1 MPYIAPE
8 VITEAK
14 RMDLLTY
21 LREYEPGELVKFSS
35 NTYTTRTHDSLKIS
49 NGKWMWWSRGIG
61 GKSALDYLIKVR
73 GMDFVQA
80 VQTIMGNGSVSFPTC
95 ENIKSYE
102 EQPLL
107 LPEKSP
113 TADVVFDYLFGRGI
127 DYEIINHCLEQELII
142 ESLPYHNAVFIGY
155 DENKEPKYA
164 AYRATNQ
171 SRIMGDC
178 TGSKKQYS
186 FRLTA
191 ENTGEVHLFEC
202 AIDLLSY
209 ATLMKLEGKDWR
221 QFIYNAINGKNYLEK
236 MEVETLVDCNIFSGV
251 DELLISWIIGRL
263 ENEDIGAK
271 LNGKTIPELC
281 VERRKQHF
289 GKNFRSEYFILQNA
303 FDMIAEGKYQLVS
316 GIKNLV
322 KEYTQSTYK
331 IDRYYRYFYFYFDK
345 LEDTTQFEKIRELVE
360 NIYTNEYLN
369 RITVNWNNELAD
381 ADGETGLTLQRDF
394 FARHINHSKDRVVVI
409 ISDAVIRLSTF
420 SIPCEQEKQ
429 KQEDLG
435 LHCEV
440 TIDGY
445 TDFIFINRFGQAQ
458 HQATLNKAIRR
469 IIRDCNDEQFLHS
482 DEPDVLLPHFSCH
495 SLRHTF
501 TTRMCE
507 AGVNIKVIQDALGH
521 SDISTTLNIYADVTK
536 EMKAAEFKG
545 LDSYFKV

>member
-21 LREYEPGELVKFSS
+21 LREYEPNELVKYSN

-73 GMDFVQA
+73 GMDFVEA

-95 ENIKSYE
+95 KNIKSYE

-107 LPEKSP
+107 LPQKSP
-113 TADVVFDYLFGRGI
+113 TTEVVFDYLFGRGI

-209 ATLMKLEGKDWR
+209 ATL
-221 QFIYNAINGKNYLEK
+221 
-236 MEVETLVDCNIFSGV
+236 
-251 DELLISWIIGRL
+251 
-263 ENEDIGAK
+263 AK
-271 LNGKTIPELC
+271 LNGQDWKEISFVSLSGVYSPAKKIEDSKVPIALEKYLGSNPSVRKIRIHFDNDIAGRKAAQTLKTILP
-281 VERRKQHF
+281 
-289 GKNFRSEYFILQNA
+289 
-303 FDMIAEGKYQLVS
+303 DKYEIV
-316 GIKNLV
+316 
-322 KEYTQSTYK
+322 
-331 IDRYYRYFYFYFDK
+331 
-345 LEDTTQFEKIRELVE
+345 
-360 NIYTNEYLN
+360 
-369 RITVNWNNELAD
+369 
-381 ADGETGLTLQRDF
+381 
-394 FARHINHSKDRVVVI
+394 
-409 ISDAVIRLSTF
+409 
-420 SIPCEQEKQ
+420 
-429 KQEDLG
+429 
-435 LHCEV
+435 
-440 TIDGY
+440 
-445 TDFIFINRFGQAQ
+445 
-458 HQATLNKAIRR
+458 
-469 IIRDCNDEQFLHS
+469 
-482 DEPDVLLPHFSCH
+482 DEPPKAGKDFNDFLCM
-495 SLRHTF
+495 
-501 TTRMCE
+501 RM
-507 AGVNIKVIQDALGH
+507 G
-521 SDISTTLNIYADVTK
+521 IYNKKTH
-536 EMKAAEFKG
+536 ERNEER
-545 LDSYFKV
+545 

>member
-95 ENIKSYE
+95 KNIKSYE

-221 QFIYNAINGKNYLEK
+221 QFNLVSLAGVYSPKQKIEDSKVPVTLGRLLEK
-236 MEVETLVDCNIFSGV
+236 D
-251 DELLISWIIGRL
+251 
-263 ENEDIGAK
+263 
-271 LNGKTIPELC
+271 KTIKRIVLHLDNDIAGRKATKALQTILSDNYEVVDDPPQYGKDVNDFLC
-281 VERRKQHF
+281 KR
-289 GKNFRSEYFILQNA
+289 L
-303 FDMIAEGKYQLVS
+303 
-316 GIKNLV
+316 GIK
-322 KEYTQSTYK
+322 
-331 IDRYYRYFYFYFDK
+331 DK
-345 LEDTTQFEKIRELVE
+345 TERS
-360 NIYTNEYLN
+360 
-369 RITVNWNNELAD
+369 
-381 ADGETGLTLQRDF
+381 
-394 FARHINHSKDRVVVI
+394 FAR
-409 ISDAVIRLSTF
+409 
-420 SIPCEQEKQ
+420 
-429 KQEDLG
+429 
-435 LHCEV
+435 
-440 TIDGY
+440 
-445 TDFIFINRFGQAQ
+445 
-458 HQATLNKAIRR
+458 
-469 IIRDCNDEQFLHS
+469 
-482 DEPDVLLPHFSCH
+482 
-495 SLRHTF
+495 
-501 TTRMCE
+501 
-507 AGVNIKVIQDALGH
+507 
-521 SDISTTLNIYADVTK
+521 
-536 EMKAAEFKG
+536 
-545 LDSYFKV
+545 

>member
-73 GMDFVQA
+73 GMDFVGA
-80 VQTIMGNGSVSFPTC
+80 VQTIMGNGSVNFPTC

-113 TADVVFDYLFGRGI
+113 TTDVVFDYLFGRGI
-127 DYEIINHCLEQELII
+127 DYEIINHCLKQELII

-155 DENKEPKYA
+155 DEDKEPKYA

-209 ATLMKLEGKDWR
+209 ATLMKLEGKEWR
-221 QFIYNAINGKNYLEK
+221 QLNLVSLAGVYSPKQKIEDSKVPVTLGRLLEK
-236 MEVETLVDCNIFSGV
+236 D
-251 DELLISWIIGRL
+251 
-263 ENEDIGAK
+263 
-271 LNGKTIPELC
+271 KTIKRIVLHLDNDIAGRKATKALQTILSDKYEVVDDPPQYGKDINDFLC
-281 VERRKQHF
+281 NR
-289 GKNFRSEYFILQNA
+289 L
-303 FDMIAEGKYQLVS
+303 
-316 GIKNLV
+316 GIK
-322 KEYTQSTYK
+322 
-331 IDRYYRYFYFYFDK
+331 DK
-345 LEDTTQFEKIRELVE
+345 TERS
-360 NIYTNEYLN
+360 
-369 RITVNWNNELAD
+369 
-381 ADGETGLTLQRDF
+381 
-394 FARHINHSKDRVVVI
+394 FAR
-409 ISDAVIRLSTF
+409 
-420 SIPCEQEKQ
+420 
-429 KQEDLG
+429 
-435 LHCEV
+435 
-440 TIDGY
+440 
-445 TDFIFINRFGQAQ
+445 
-458 HQATLNKAIRR
+458 
-469 IIRDCNDEQFLHS
+469 
-482 DEPDVLLPHFSCH
+482 
-495 SLRHTF
+495 
-501 TTRMCE
+501 
-507 AGVNIKVIQDALGH
+507 
-521 SDISTTLNIYADVTK
+521 
-536 EMKAAEFKG
+536 
-545 LDSYFKV
+545 

>member
-73 GMDFVQA
+73 GMDFVEA

-95 ENIKSYE
+95 ENIKIYE

-127 DYEIINHCLEQELII
+127 DFEIINYCLEQELII

-155 DENKEPKYA
+155 NENKEPKYA

-221 QFIYNAINGKNYLEK
+221 QLNLVSLAGVYSPKQKIEDSKVPVTLGRLLEK
-236 MEVETLVDCNIFSGV
+236 D
-251 DELLISWIIGRL
+251 
-263 ENEDIGAK
+263 
-271 LNGKTIPELC
+271 KT
-281 VERRKQHF
+281 
-289 GKNFRSEYFILQNA
+289 
-303 FDMIAEGKYQLVS
+303 
-316 GIKNLV
+316 
-322 KEYTQSTYK
+322 
-331 IDRYYRYFYFYFDK
+331 
-345 LEDTTQFEKIRELVE
+345 
-360 NIYTNEYLN
+360 
-369 RITVNWNNELAD
+369 
-381 ADGETGLTLQRDF
+381 
-394 FARHINHSKDRVVVI
+394 
-409 ISDAVIRLSTF
+409 
-420 SIPCEQEKQ
+420 
-429 KQEDLG
+429 
-435 LHCEV
+435 
-440 TIDGY
+440 
-445 TDFIFINRFGQAQ
+445 
-458 HQATLNKAIRR
+458 IRR
-469 IIRDCNDEQFLHS
+469 IVLHLDNDIAGRKATKALQTILSEKYEVVDDPPQYGKDVNDFLCKR
-482 DEPDVLLPHFSCH
+482 L
-495 SLRHTF
+495 
-501 TTRMCE
+501 
-507 AGVNIKVIQDALGH
+507 GIKEKTERSFAR
-521 SDISTTLNIYADVTK
+521 
-536 EMKAAEFKG
+536 
-545 LDSYFKV
+545 

>member
-95 ENIKSYE
+95 KNIKSYE

-221 QFIYNAINGKNYLEK
+221 QFNLVSLAGVYSPKQKIEDSKVPVTLGRLLEK
-236 MEVETLVDCNIFSGV
+236 D
-251 DELLISWIIGRL
+251 
-263 ENEDIGAK
+263 
-271 LNGKTIPELC
+271 KT
-281 VERRKQHF
+281 
-289 GKNFRSEYFILQNA
+289 
-303 FDMIAEGKYQLVS
+303 
-316 GIKNLV
+316 
-322 KEYTQSTYK
+322 
-331 IDRYYRYFYFYFDK
+331 
-345 LEDTTQFEKIRELVE
+345 
-360 NIYTNEYLN
+360 
-369 RITVNWNNELAD
+369 
-381 ADGETGLTLQRDF
+381 
-394 FARHINHSKDRVVVI
+394 
-409 ISDAVIRLSTF
+409 
-420 SIPCEQEKQ
+420 
-429 KQEDLG
+429 
-435 LHCEV
+435 
-440 TIDGY
+440 
-445 TDFIFINRFGQAQ
+445 
-458 HQATLNKAIRR
+458 IRR
-469 IIRDCNDEQFLHS
+469 IVLHLDNDIAGRKATKALQTILSDKYEVVDDPPQYGKDVNDFLCKR
-482 DEPDVLLPHFSCH
+482 L
-495 SLRHTF
+495 
-501 TTRMCE
+501 
-507 AGVNIKVIQDALGH
+507 GIKDKTERSFAR
-521 SDISTTLNIYADVTK
+521 
-536 EMKAAEFKG
+536 
-545 LDSYFKV
+545 

>member
-21 LREYEPGELVKFSS
+21 LKEYEPGELVKFSS

-80 VQTIMGNGSVSFPTC
+80 VQTIMGNGSVNFPTC

-113 TADVVFDYLFGRGI
+113 TTDVVFDYLFGRGI

-155 DENKEPKYA
+155 DESKEPKYA

-221 QFIYNAINGKNYLEK
+221 QFNLVSLAGVYSPKQKIEDSKVPVTLGRLLEK
-236 MEVETLVDCNIFSGV
+236 D
-251 DELLISWIIGRL
+251 
-263 ENEDIGAK
+263 
-271 LNGKTIPELC
+271 KT
-281 VERRKQHF
+281 
-289 GKNFRSEYFILQNA
+289 
-303 FDMIAEGKYQLVS
+303 
-316 GIKNLV
+316 
-322 KEYTQSTYK
+322 
-331 IDRYYRYFYFYFDK
+331 
-345 LEDTTQFEKIRELVE
+345 
-360 NIYTNEYLN
+360 
-369 RITVNWNNELAD
+369 
-381 ADGETGLTLQRDF
+381 
-394 FARHINHSKDRVVVI
+394 
-409 ISDAVIRLSTF
+409 
-420 SIPCEQEKQ
+420 
-429 KQEDLG
+429 
-435 LHCEV
+435 
-440 TIDGY
+440 
-445 TDFIFINRFGQAQ
+445 
-458 HQATLNKAIRR
+458 IRR
-469 IIRDCNDEQFLHS
+469 IVLHLDNDIAGRKATKALQTILSDKYEVVDDPPQYGKDVNDFLCKR
-482 DEPDVLLPHFSCH
+482 L
-495 SLRHTF
+495 
-501 TTRMCE
+501 
-507 AGVNIKVIQDALGH
+507 GIKDKTERSFAR
-521 SDISTTLNIYADVTK
+521 
-536 EMKAAEFKG
+536 
-545 LDSYFKV
+545 

>member
-80 VQTIMGNGSVSFPTC
+80 VQTIMGNGSVSFPTY

-113 TADVVFDYLFGRGI
+113 TTDVVFDYLFGRGI
-127 DYEIINHCLEQELII
+127 DFEIINHCLEQELII
-142 ESLPYHNAVFIGY
+142 ESLPYHNVVFIGY
-155 DENKEPKYA
+155 DEGKEPKYA

-221 QFIYNAINGKNYLEK
+221 QYNLVSLAGVYSPKQKIKDSKVPVTLSRLLEK
-236 MEVETLVDCNIFSGV
+236 D
-251 DELLISWIIGRL
+251 
-263 ENEDIGAK
+263 
-271 LNGKTIPELC
+271 KT
-281 VERRKQHF
+281 
-289 GKNFRSEYFILQNA
+289 
-303 FDMIAEGKYQLVS
+303 
-316 GIKNLV
+316 
-322 KEYTQSTYK
+322 
-331 IDRYYRYFYFYFDK
+331 
-345 LEDTTQFEKIRELVE
+345 
-360 NIYTNEYLN
+360 
-369 RITVNWNNELAD
+369 
-381 ADGETGLTLQRDF
+381 
-394 FARHINHSKDRVVVI
+394 
-409 ISDAVIRLSTF
+409 
-420 SIPCEQEKQ
+420 
-429 KQEDLG
+429 
-435 LHCEV
+435 
-440 TIDGY
+440 
-445 TDFIFINRFGQAQ
+445 
-458 HQATLNKAIRR
+458 IRR
-469 IIRDCNDEQFLHS
+469 IVLHLDNDIAGRKETKALQTILSDKYEVVDDPPQYGKDVNDFLCKR
-482 DEPDVLLPHFSCH
+482 L
-495 SLRHTF
+495 
-501 TTRMCE
+501 
-507 AGVNIKVIQDALGH
+507 GIKDKTERSFAR
-521 SDISTTLNIYADVTK
+521 
-536 EMKAAEFKG
+536 
-545 LDSYFKV
+545 

>member
-73 GMDFVQA
+73 GMDFVGA
-80 VQTIMGNGSVSFPTC
+80 VQTIMGNGSVNFPTC

-113 TADVVFDYLFGRGI
+113 TTDVVFDYLFGRGI

-221 QFIYNAINGKNYLEK
+221 QLNLVSLAGVYSPKQKIEDSKVPVTLGRLLEK
-236 MEVETLVDCNIFSGV
+236 D
-251 DELLISWIIGRL
+251 
-263 ENEDIGAK
+263 
-271 LNGKTIPELC
+271 KTIKRIVLHLDNDIAGRKATKALQTILSDKYEVVDDPPQCGKDVNDFLC
-281 VERRKQHF
+281 KR
-289 GKNFRSEYFILQNA
+289 L
-303 FDMIAEGKYQLVS
+303 
-316 GIKNLV
+316 GIK
-322 KEYTQSTYK
+322 
-331 IDRYYRYFYFYFDK
+331 
-345 LEDTTQFEKIRELVE
+345 EKTERS
-360 NIYTNEYLN
+360 
-369 RITVNWNNELAD
+369 
-381 ADGETGLTLQRDF
+381 
-394 FARHINHSKDRVVVI
+394 FAR
-409 ISDAVIRLSTF
+409 
-420 SIPCEQEKQ
+420 
-429 KQEDLG
+429 
-435 LHCEV
+435 
-440 TIDGY
+440 
-445 TDFIFINRFGQAQ
+445 
-458 HQATLNKAIRR
+458 
-469 IIRDCNDEQFLHS
+469 
-482 DEPDVLLPHFSCH
+482 
-495 SLRHTF
+495 
-501 TTRMCE
+501 
-507 AGVNIKVIQDALGH
+507 
-521 SDISTTLNIYADVTK
+521 
-536 EMKAAEFKG
+536 
-545 LDSYFKV
+545 

>member
-61 GKSALDYLIKVR
+61 GKSALGYLIKVR

-80 VQTIMGNGSVSFPTC
+80 VQTIMGNGSVNFPTC

-107 LPEKSP
+107 LPGKSP
-113 TADVVFDYLFGRGI
+113 TTDVVFDYLFGRGI

-155 DENKEPKYA
+155 DESKEPKYA

-221 QFIYNAINGKNYLEK
+221 QFNLVSLAGVYSPKQKIEDSKVPVTLGRLLEK
-236 MEVETLVDCNIFSGV
+236 D
-251 DELLISWIIGRL
+251 
-263 ENEDIGAK
+263 
-271 LNGKTIPELC
+271 KT
-281 VERRKQHF
+281 
-289 GKNFRSEYFILQNA
+289 
-303 FDMIAEGKYQLVS
+303 
-316 GIKNLV
+316 
-322 KEYTQSTYK
+322 
-331 IDRYYRYFYFYFDK
+331 
-345 LEDTTQFEKIRELVE
+345 
-360 NIYTNEYLN
+360 
-369 RITVNWNNELAD
+369 
-381 ADGETGLTLQRDF
+381 
-394 FARHINHSKDRVVVI
+394 
-409 ISDAVIRLSTF
+409 
-420 SIPCEQEKQ
+420 
-429 KQEDLG
+429 
-435 LHCEV
+435 
-440 TIDGY
+440 
-445 TDFIFINRFGQAQ
+445 
-458 HQATLNKAIRR
+458 IRR
-469 IIRDCNDEQFLHS
+469 IVLHLDNDIAGRKATKALQTILSDKYEVVDDPPQYGKDVNDFLCKR
-482 DEPDVLLPHFSCH
+482 L
-495 SLRHTF
+495 
-501 TTRMCE
+501 
-507 AGVNIKVIQDALGH
+507 GIKDKTERSFAR
-521 SDISTTLNIYADVTK
+521 
-536 EMKAAEFKG
+536 
-545 LDSYFKV
+545 

>member
-21 LREYEPGELVKFSS
+21 LREYEPGELVRFSS

-80 VQTIMGNGSVSFPTC
+80 VQTIMGNGSVRFPTC

-221 QFIYNAINGKNYLEK
+221 QFNLVSLAGVYSPKQKIEDSKVPVTLGRLLEK
-236 MEVETLVDCNIFSGV
+236 D
-251 DELLISWIIGRL
+251 
-263 ENEDIGAK
+263 
-271 LNGKTIPELC
+271 KTIKRIVLHLDNDIAGRKATKALQTILSDNYEVVDDPPQYGKDVNDFLC
-281 VERRKQHF
+281 KR
-289 GKNFRSEYFILQNA
+289 L
-303 FDMIAEGKYQLVS
+303 
-316 GIKNLV
+316 GIK
-322 KEYTQSTYK
+322 
-331 IDRYYRYFYFYFDK
+331 
-345 LEDTTQFEKIRELVE
+345 EKTERS
-360 NIYTNEYLN
+360 
-369 RITVNWNNELAD
+369 
-381 ADGETGLTLQRDF
+381 
-394 FARHINHSKDRVVVI
+394 FAR
-409 ISDAVIRLSTF
+409 
-420 SIPCEQEKQ
+420 
-429 KQEDLG
+429 
-435 LHCEV
+435 
-440 TIDGY
+440 
-445 TDFIFINRFGQAQ
+445 
-458 HQATLNKAIRR
+458 
-469 IIRDCNDEQFLHS
+469 
-482 DEPDVLLPHFSCH
+482 
-495 SLRHTF
+495 
-501 TTRMCE
+501 
-507 AGVNIKVIQDALGH
+507 
-521 SDISTTLNIYADVTK
+521 
-536 EMKAAEFKG
+536 
-545 LDSYFKV
+545 

>member
-73 GMDFVQA
+73 GMDFVGA
-80 VQTIMGNGSVSFPTC
+80 VQTIMGNGSVNFPTC

-113 TADVVFDYLFGRGI
+113 TTDVVFDYLFGRGI

-155 DENKEPKYA
+155 DESKEPKYA

-221 QFIYNAINGKNYLEK
+221 QFNLVSLAGVYSPKQKIEDSKVPVTLGRLLEK
-236 MEVETLVDCNIFSGV
+236 D
-251 DELLISWIIGRL
+251 
-263 ENEDIGAK
+263 
-271 LNGKTIPELC
+271 KT
-281 VERRKQHF
+281 
-289 GKNFRSEYFILQNA
+289 
-303 FDMIAEGKYQLVS
+303 
-316 GIKNLV
+316 
-322 KEYTQSTYK
+322 
-331 IDRYYRYFYFYFDK
+331 
-345 LEDTTQFEKIRELVE
+345 
-360 NIYTNEYLN
+360 
-369 RITVNWNNELAD
+369 
-381 ADGETGLTLQRDF
+381 
-394 FARHINHSKDRVVVI
+394 
-409 ISDAVIRLSTF
+409 
-420 SIPCEQEKQ
+420 
-429 KQEDLG
+429 
-435 LHCEV
+435 
-440 TIDGY
+440 
-445 TDFIFINRFGQAQ
+445 
-458 HQATLNKAIRR
+458 IRR
-469 IIRDCNDEQFLHS
+469 IVLHLDNDIAGRKATKALQTILSDKYEVVDDPPQYGKDVNDFLCKR
-482 DEPDVLLPHFSCH
+482 L
-495 SLRHTF
+495 
-501 TTRMCE
+501 
-507 AGVNIKVIQDALGH
+507 GIKDKTERSFAR
-521 SDISTTLNIYADVTK
+521 
-536 EMKAAEFKG
+536 
-545 LDSYFKV
+545 

>member
-95 ENIKSYE
+95 KNIKSYE

-113 TADVVFDYLFGRGI
+113 TTDVVFDYLFGRGI

-221 QFIYNAINGKNYLEK
+221 QFNLVSLAGVYSPKQKIEDSKVPVTLGRLLEK
-236 MEVETLVDCNIFSGV
+236 D
-251 DELLISWIIGRL
+251 
-263 ENEDIGAK
+263 
-271 LNGKTIPELC
+271 KTIKRIVLHLDNDIAGRKATKALQTILSDKYEVVDDPPQYGKDVNDFLC
-281 VERRKQHF
+281 KR
-289 GKNFRSEYFILQNA
+289 L
-303 FDMIAEGKYQLVS
+303 
-316 GIKNLV
+316 GIK
-322 KEYTQSTYK
+322 
-331 IDRYYRYFYFYFDK
+331 DK
-345 LEDTTQFEKIRELVE
+345 TERS
-360 NIYTNEYLN
+360 
-369 RITVNWNNELAD
+369 
-381 ADGETGLTLQRDF
+381 
-394 FARHINHSKDRVVVI
+394 FAR
-409 ISDAVIRLSTF
+409 
-420 SIPCEQEKQ
+420 
-429 KQEDLG
+429 
-435 LHCEV
+435 
-440 TIDGY
+440 
-445 TDFIFINRFGQAQ
+445 
-458 HQATLNKAIRR
+458 
-469 IIRDCNDEQFLHS
+469 
-482 DEPDVLLPHFSCH
+482 
-495 SLRHTF
+495 
-501 TTRMCE
+501 
-507 AGVNIKVIQDALGH
+507 
-521 SDISTTLNIYADVTK
+521 
-536 EMKAAEFKG
+536 
-545 LDSYFKV
+545 

>member
-1 MPYIAPE
+1 MPYIEPE

-95 ENIKSYE
+95 KNIKSYE

-107 LPEKSP
+107 LPQKSP
-113 TADVVFDYLFGRGI
+113 TTEVVFDYLFGRGI

-209 ATLMKLEGKDWR
+209 ATLMKLEGKEWR
-221 QFIYNAINGKNYLEK
+221 QFNLVSLAGVYSPKQKIEDSKVPVTLGRLLEK
-236 MEVETLVDCNIFSGV
+236 D
-251 DELLISWIIGRL
+251 
-263 ENEDIGAK
+263 
-271 LNGKTIPELC
+271 KT
-281 VERRKQHF
+281 
-289 GKNFRSEYFILQNA
+289 
-303 FDMIAEGKYQLVS
+303 
-316 GIKNLV
+316 
-322 KEYTQSTYK
+322 
-331 IDRYYRYFYFYFDK
+331 
-345 LEDTTQFEKIRELVE
+345 
-360 NIYTNEYLN
+360 
-369 RITVNWNNELAD
+369 
-381 ADGETGLTLQRDF
+381 
-394 FARHINHSKDRVVVI
+394 
-409 ISDAVIRLSTF
+409 
-420 SIPCEQEKQ
+420 
-429 KQEDLG
+429 
-435 LHCEV
+435 
-440 TIDGY
+440 
-445 TDFIFINRFGQAQ
+445 
-458 HQATLNKAIRR
+458 IRR
-469 IIRDCNDEQFLHS
+469 IVLHLDNDIAGRKATKALQTILSDKYEVVDDPPQYGKDVNDFLCKR
-482 DEPDVLLPHFSCH
+482 L
-495 SLRHTF
+495 
-501 TTRMCE
+501 
-507 AGVNIKVIQDALGH
+507 GIKDKTERSFAR
-521 SDISTTLNIYADVTK
+521 
-536 EMKAAEFKG
+536 
-545 LDSYFKV
+545 

>member
-95 ENIKSYE
+95 KNIKSYE

-107 LPEKSP
+107 LPQKSP
-113 TADVVFDYLFGRGI
+113 TTEVVFDYLFGRGI

-221 QFIYNAINGKNYLEK
+221 QFNLVSLAGVYSPKQKIEDSKVPVTLGRLLEK
-236 MEVETLVDCNIFSGV
+236 D
-251 DELLISWIIGRL
+251 
-263 ENEDIGAK
+263 
-271 LNGKTIPELC
+271 KT
-281 VERRKQHF
+281 
-289 GKNFRSEYFILQNA
+289 
-303 FDMIAEGKYQLVS
+303 
-316 GIKNLV
+316 
-322 KEYTQSTYK
+322 
-331 IDRYYRYFYFYFDK
+331 
-345 LEDTTQFEKIRELVE
+345 
-360 NIYTNEYLN
+360 
-369 RITVNWNNELAD
+369 
-381 ADGETGLTLQRDF
+381 
-394 FARHINHSKDRVVVI
+394 
-409 ISDAVIRLSTF
+409 
-420 SIPCEQEKQ
+420 
-429 KQEDLG
+429 
-435 LHCEV
+435 
-440 TIDGY
+440 
-445 TDFIFINRFGQAQ
+445 
-458 HQATLNKAIRR
+458 IRR
-469 IIRDCNDEQFLHS
+469 IVLHLDNDIAGRKATKALQTILSDKYEVVDDPPQYGKDVNDFLCKRLGIK
-482 DEPDVLLPHFSCH
+482 DK
-495 SLRHTF
+495 T
-501 TTRMCE
+501 
-507 AGVNIKVIQDALGH
+507 GVV
-521 SDISTTLNIYADVTK
+521 
-536 EMKAAEFKG
+536 
-545 LDSYFKV
+545 

>member
-61 GKSALDYLIKVR
+61 GKSALDYLVKVR
-73 GMDFVQA
+73 GMDFVEA
-80 VQTIMGNGSVSFPTC
+80 VQTIMGNGSVSFPTY

-127 DYEIINHCLEQELII
+127 DYEIISYCLEQELII

-209 ATLMKLEGKDWR
+209 ATLMKLEGKEWR
-221 QFIYNAINGKNYLEK
+221 QFNLVSLAGVYSPKQKIEDSKVPVTLGRLLEK
-236 MEVETLVDCNIFSGV
+236 D
-251 DELLISWIIGRL
+251 
-263 ENEDIGAK
+263 
-271 LNGKTIPELC
+271 KT
-281 VERRKQHF
+281 
-289 GKNFRSEYFILQNA
+289 
-303 FDMIAEGKYQLVS
+303 
-316 GIKNLV
+316 
-322 KEYTQSTYK
+322 
-331 IDRYYRYFYFYFDK
+331 
-345 LEDTTQFEKIRELVE
+345 
-360 NIYTNEYLN
+360 
-369 RITVNWNNELAD
+369 
-381 ADGETGLTLQRDF
+381 
-394 FARHINHSKDRVVVI
+394 
-409 ISDAVIRLSTF
+409 
-420 SIPCEQEKQ
+420 
-429 KQEDLG
+429 
-435 LHCEV
+435 
-440 TIDGY
+440 
-445 TDFIFINRFGQAQ
+445 
-458 HQATLNKAIRR
+458 IRR
-469 IIRDCNDEQFLHS
+469 IVLHLDNDIAGRKATKALQTILSDKYEVVDDPPQYGKDVNDFLCKR
-482 DEPDVLLPHFSCH
+482 L
-495 SLRHTF
+495 
-501 TTRMCE
+501 
-507 AGVNIKVIQDALGH
+507 GIKDKTERSFAR
-521 SDISTTLNIYADVTK
+521 
-536 EMKAAEFKG
+536 
-545 LDSYFKV
+545 

>member
-73 GMDFVQA
+73 GMDFVEA

-95 ENIKSYE
+95 ENIKIYE

-113 TADVVFDYLFGRGI
+113 TTDVVFDYLFGRGI

-221 QFIYNAINGKNYLEK
+221 QFNLVSLAGVYSPKQKIEDSKVPVTLGRLLEK
-236 MEVETLVDCNIFSGV
+236 D
-251 DELLISWIIGRL
+251 
-263 ENEDIGAK
+263 
-271 LNGKTIPELC
+271 KT
-281 VERRKQHF
+281 
-289 GKNFRSEYFILQNA
+289 
-303 FDMIAEGKYQLVS
+303 
-316 GIKNLV
+316 
-322 KEYTQSTYK
+322 
-331 IDRYYRYFYFYFDK
+331 
-345 LEDTTQFEKIRELVE
+345 
-360 NIYTNEYLN
+360 
-369 RITVNWNNELAD
+369 
-381 ADGETGLTLQRDF
+381 
-394 FARHINHSKDRVVVI
+394 
-409 ISDAVIRLSTF
+409 
-420 SIPCEQEKQ
+420 
-429 KQEDLG
+429 
-435 LHCEV
+435 
-440 TIDGY
+440 
-445 TDFIFINRFGQAQ
+445 
-458 HQATLNKAIRR
+458 IRR
-469 IIRDCNDEQFLHS
+469 IVLHLDNDIAGRKATKALQTILSDKYEVVDDPPQYGKDVNDFLCKR
-482 DEPDVLLPHFSCH
+482 L
-495 SLRHTF
+495 
-501 TTRMCE
+501 
-507 AGVNIKVIQDALGH
+507 GIKDKTERSFAR
-521 SDISTTLNIYADVTK
+521 
-536 EMKAAEFKG
+536 
-545 LDSYFKV
+545 

>member
-95 ENIKSYE
+95 ADIKSYE

-107 LPEKSP
+107 LPQKSP
-113 TADVVFDYLFGRGI
+113 TTEVVFDYLFGRGI
-127 DYEIINHCLEQELII
+127 DFEIINYCLEQELII

-155 DENKEPKYA
+155 DEDKEPKYA

-202 AIDLLSY
+202 AIDLLSF

-221 QFIYNAINGKNYLEK
+221 QFNFVSLAGVYSPKQKIEDSKVPVTLGRLLEK
-236 MEVETLVDCNIFSGV
+236 D
-251 DELLISWIIGRL
+251 
-263 ENEDIGAK
+263 
-271 LNGKTIPELC
+271 KT
-281 VERRKQHF
+281 
-289 GKNFRSEYFILQNA
+289 
-303 FDMIAEGKYQLVS
+303 
-316 GIKNLV
+316 
-322 KEYTQSTYK
+322 
-331 IDRYYRYFYFYFDK
+331 
-345 LEDTTQFEKIRELVE
+345 
-360 NIYTNEYLN
+360 
-369 RITVNWNNELAD
+369 
-381 ADGETGLTLQRDF
+381 
-394 FARHINHSKDRVVVI
+394 
-409 ISDAVIRLSTF
+409 
-420 SIPCEQEKQ
+420 
-429 KQEDLG
+429 
-435 LHCEV
+435 
-440 TIDGY
+440 
-445 TDFIFINRFGQAQ
+445 
-458 HQATLNKAIRR
+458 IRR
-469 IIRDCNDEQFLHS
+469 IVLHLDNDIAGRKATKALQTILSDKYEVVDDPPQYGKDVNDFLCKR
-482 DEPDVLLPHFSCH
+482 L
-495 SLRHTF
+495 
-501 TTRMCE
+501 
-507 AGVNIKVIQDALGH
+507 GIKDKTERSFAR
-521 SDISTTLNIYADVTK
+521 
-536 EMKAAEFKG
+536 
-545 LDSYFKV
+545 

>member
-95 ENIKSYE
+95 KNIKSYE

-107 LPEKSP
+107 LPQKSP
-113 TADVVFDYLFGRGI
+113 TTEVVFDYLFGRGI

-221 QFIYNAINGKNYLEK
+221 QFNLVSLAGVYSPKQKIEDSKVPVTLGRLLEK
-236 MEVETLVDCNIFSGV
+236 D
-251 DELLISWIIGRL
+251 
-263 ENEDIGAK
+263 
-271 LNGKTIPELC
+271 KT
-281 VERRKQHF
+281 
-289 GKNFRSEYFILQNA
+289 
-303 FDMIAEGKYQLVS
+303 
-316 GIKNLV
+316 
-322 KEYTQSTYK
+322 
-331 IDRYYRYFYFYFDK
+331 
-345 LEDTTQFEKIRELVE
+345 
-360 NIYTNEYLN
+360 
-369 RITVNWNNELAD
+369 
-381 ADGETGLTLQRDF
+381 
-394 FARHINHSKDRVVVI
+394 
-409 ISDAVIRLSTF
+409 
-420 SIPCEQEKQ
+420 
-429 KQEDLG
+429 
-435 LHCEV
+435 
-440 TIDGY
+440 
-445 TDFIFINRFGQAQ
+445 
-458 HQATLNKAIRR
+458 IRR
-469 IIRDCNDEQFLHS
+469 IVLHLDNDIAGRKATKALQTILSDKYEVVDDPPQYGKDVNDFLCKR
-482 DEPDVLLPHFSCH
+482 L
-495 SLRHTF
+495 
-501 TTRMCE
+501 
-507 AGVNIKVIQDALGH
+507 GIKEKTERSFAR
-521 SDISTTLNIYADVTK
+521 
-536 EMKAAEFKG
+536 
-545 LDSYFKV
+545 